1 MPLATVSDVWRENKM
16 PKHNKPNRGSM
27 AFSPRKRARSET
39 PHISSWAAVEGDD
52 PKILGF
58 AGYKVGM
65 SHIMA
70 VDYRKKSTTAGQE
83 IRMPVTIVEIP
94 PMKVIGARG
103 YIQDTYGLR
112 TLTEAWEKK
121 IDKDLERT
129 LPIPKGHNAKEAWK
143 KMSDNDLEEI
153 RLLVHTQPRMV
164 TGIPKKRPEIMEM
177 AVGGGSLDAQVEF
190 AKEMMGKE
198 FTMSDFTQDGE
209 MLDAIAV
216 TTGYG
221 FQGHVKRWGVKLL
234 THKNSKHRRMIG
246 NLGPFSP
253 GYVVSTV
260 PQAGQTGY
268 HQRTEYNKRLLKIGD
283 NPDEINPKGGF
294 LNYGLIRGN
303 YALLHGSLPGPSK
316 RLIRFRKAVRFH
328 GKKTDEIVAPEIT
341 MISQES
347 QQGV

>member
-177 AVGGGSLDAQVEF
+177 AVGGGSLDAQIEF

-328 GKKTDEIVAPEIT
+328 GKKTDAIVAPEIT

>member
-1 MPLATVSDVWRENKM
+1 
-16 PKHNKPNRGSM
+16 M

-129 LPIPKGHNAKEAWK
+129 LPIPKGHNAKAAWK
-143 KMSDNDLEEI
+143 KMSDSDLEEV

-177 AVGGGSLDAQVEF
+177 AVGGGSVDAQIEF

-303 YALLHGSLPGPSK
+303 YALVHGSLPGPSK
-316 RLIRFRKAVRFH
+316 RLIRFR
-328 GKKTDEIVAPEIT
+328 
-341 MISQES
+341 
-347 QQGV
+347 

>member
-1 MPLATVSDVWRENKM
+1 M

-39 PHISSWAAVEGDD
+39 PHVSSWAAVNGDD

-83 IRMPVTIVEIP
+83 VRMPITIVEIP

-121 IDKDLERT
+121 IDKDLERK
-129 LPIPKGHNAKEAWK
+129 LPIPKNHNAKNAWK
-143 KMSDNDLEEI
+143 KMADSDLEEI
-153 RLLVHTQPRMV
+153 RLLVHTQPKMV

-177 AVGGGSLDAQVEF
+177 AVGGGSVDAQVEF
-190 AKEMMGKE
+190 AKGMMGKE
-198 FTMSDFTQDGE
+198 FAMSDFTEDGE

-268 HQRTEYNKRLLKIGD
+268 HQRTEYNKRLLRIGD

-328 GKKTDEIVAPEIT
+328 GKKTDSVVIPNIT

>member
-1 MPLATVSDVWRENKM
+1 M

-129 LPIPKGHNAKEAWK
+129 LPIPKGHNAKAAWK
-143 KMSDNDLEEI
+143 KMSDSDLEEV

-177 AVGGGSLDAQVEF
+177 AVGGGSVDAQIEF

-328 GKKTDEIVAPEIT
+328 GKKTDSVVVPEIT

>member
-1 MPLATVSDVWRENKM
+1 
-16 PKHNKPNRGSM
+16 M

-70 VDYRKKSTTAGQE
+70 VDYRKKSTSAGQE

-94 PMKVIGARG
+94 PMKIIGARG

-143 KMSDNDLEEI
+143 KMSDSDLEEI

-177 AVGGGSLDAQVEF
+177 AVGGGSVDAQIEY

-328 GKKTDEIVAPEIT
+328 GKKTDSVVVPEIT

>member
-1 MPLATVSDVWRENKM
+1 M

-129 LPIPKGHNAKEAWK
+129 LPIPKGHNAKAAWK
-143 KMSDNDLEEI
+143 KMSDSDLEEI

-177 AVGGGSLDAQVEF
+177 AVGGGSVDAQIEF

-328 GKKTDEIVAPEIT
+328 GKKTDSVVVPEIT

>member
-1 MPLATVSDVWRENKM
+1 M

-65 SHIMA
+65 SHVMA

-83 IRMPVTIVEIP
+83 IRMPVTIVEFP

-129 LPIPKGHNAKEAWK
+129 LPIPKGHNAKAAWK
-143 KMSDNDLEEI
+143 KMSDSDLEEV

-177 AVGGGSLDAQVEF
+177 AVGGGSVDAQIEF

-328 GKKTDEIVAPEIT
+328 GKKTDSVVVPEIT

>member
-1 MPLATVSDVWRENKM
+1 
-16 PKHNKPNRGSM
+16 M

-129 LPIPKGHNAKEAWK
+129 LPIPKGHNAKAAWK
-143 KMSDNDLEEI
+143 KMSDSDLEEV

-177 AVGGGSLDAQVEF
+177 AVGGGTVDAQIEF

-303 YALLHGSLPGPSK
+303 YALVHGSLPGPSK

-328 GKKTDEIVAPEIT
+328 VKKTDSVVVPEIT

>member
-121 IDKDLERT
+121 MDKDLERT

-143 KMSDNDLEEI
+143 KMSDSDLEEI

-177 AVGGGSLDAQVEF
+177 AVGGGSLDAQIEF

-316 RLIRFRKAVRFH
+316 RLIRFRKAVRFQ
-328 GKKTDEIVAPEIT
+328 GKKTDAIVAPEIT

>member
-1 MPLATVSDVWRENKM
+1 M

-129 LPIPKGHNAKEAWK
+129 LPIPKGHNAKAAWK
-143 KMSDNDLEEI
+143 KMSDSDLEEV

-177 AVGGGSLDAQVEF
+177 AVGGGSVDAQIEF

-328 GKKTDEIVAPEIT
+328 GKKTDAIVAPEIT

>member
-1 MPLATVSDVWRENKM
+1 
-16 PKHNKPNRGSM
+16 M

-39 PHISSWAAVEGDD
+39 PHVSSWAAVDGDET
-52 PKILGF
+52 KILGF

-83 IRMPVTIVEIP
+83 IRMPVTVVEVP
-94 PMKVIGARG
+94 PMKAIGVRA
-103 YIQDTYGLR
+103 YIKDTYGLR
-112 TLTEAWEKK
+112 TLTEAWDKK
-121 IDKDLERT
+121 FDDDLERK
-129 LPIPKGHNAKEAWK
+129 LPLPKDHDAKSAWK
-143 KMSDNDLEEI
+143 KMKDEDVEEI
-153 RLLVHTQPRMV
+153 RLLVHTQPKLV
-164 TGIPKKRPEIMEM
+164 TGIPKKKPEIMEM
-177 AVGGGSLDAQVEF
+177 GVGGGSIEDQIKFSKDIL
-190 AKEMMGKE
+190 GKE
-198 FTMSDFTQDGE
+198 FTVNDFAEDGE
-209 MLDAIAV
+209 MLDAIAI

-294 LNYGLIRGN
+294 LNYGLIRGS
-303 YALLHGSLPGPSK
+303 YALIHGSLPGPSK

-328 GKKTDEIVAPEIT
+328 GTRANVKVAPEIT
-341 MISQES
+341 MVSQES

>member
-1 MPLATVSDVWRENKM
+1 M

-39 PHISSWAAVEGDD
+39 PHVSSWAAVDGDD

-83 IRMPVTIVEIP
+83 VRMPVTIVEIP
-94 PMKVIGARG
+94 PMKVIGTRG

-121 IDKDLERT
+121 IDDDLERT
-129 LPIPKGHNAKEAWK
+129 LPLPKGHDAKKAWK
-143 KMSDNDLEEI
+143 KMEDSDLEEI
-153 RLLVHTQPRMV
+153 RLLVHTQPKMV

-177 AVGGGSLDAQVEF
+177 AVGGGSIASQIEF
-190 AKEMMGKE
+190 AKGMMGKE
-198 FTMSDFTQDGE
+198 FTMTDFAEDGE
-209 MLDAIAV
+209 MLDAAAV

-294 LNYGLIRGN
+294 LNYGLVRGN

-328 GKKTDEIVAPEIT
+328 GKKTNTIVAPNIT
-341 MISQES
+341 MVSQES

>member
-1 MPLATVSDVWRENKM
+1 M

-39 PHISSWAAVEGDD
+39 PHVSSWAAVNGDD

-83 IRMPVTIVEIP
+83 VRMPITIVEIP

-121 IDKDLERT
+121 IDKDLERK
-129 LPIPKGHNAKEAWK
+129 LPIPKNHNAKNAWK
-143 KMSDNDLEEI
+143 KMADSDLEEI
-153 RLLVHTQPRMV
+153 RLLVHTQPKMV

-177 AVGGGSLDAQVEF
+177 AVGGGSVDAQVEF
-190 AKEMMGKE
+190 AKGMMGKE
-198 FTMSDFTQDGE
+198 FIMSDFTEDGE

-268 HQRTEYNKRLLKIGD
+268 HQRTEYNKRLLRIGD

-328 GKKTDEIVAPEIT
+328 GKKTDSVVIPNIT

>member
-177 AVGGGSLDAQVEF
+177 AVGGGSLDAQIEF
-190 AKEMMGKE
+190 AKGMMGKE

-328 GKKTDEIVAPEIT
+328 GKKTDAIVAPEIT

>member
-1 MPLATVSDVWRENKM
+1 M

-94 PMKVIGARG
+94 PMKIIGARG
-103 YIQDTYGLR
+103 YIKDTYGLR

-129 LPIPKGHNAKEAWK
+129 LPIPKSHDAKAAWK
-143 KMSDNDLEEI
+143 KMSDSDLEEV

-177 AVGGGSLDAQVEF
+177 AVGGGSVDAQIEF

-328 GKKTDEIVAPEIT
+328 GKKTDSVVVPEIT

>member
-1 MPLATVSDVWRENKM
+1 M

-129 LPIPKGHNAKEAWK
+129 LPIPKGHNAKAAWK
-143 KMSDNDLEEI
+143 KMSDSDLEEV

-177 AVGGGSLDAQVEF
+177 AVGGGSVDAQIEF

-328 GKKTDEIVAPEIT
+328 GKKTDSIVVPEIT

>member
-1 MPLATVSDVWRENKM
+1 
-16 PKHNKPNRGSM
+16 M

-39 PHISSWAAVEGDD
+39 PHISSWAAVDGDD
-52 PKILGF
+52 TKILGF

-83 IRMPVTIVEIP
+83 IRMPVTVVEVP
-94 PMKVIGARG
+94 PMKIIGVRS
-103 YIQDTYGLR
+103 YIKDTYGLR
-112 TLTEAWEKK
+112 TLTEAWDKK
-121 IDKDLERT
+121 FEDDLERK
-129 LPIPKGHNAKEAWK
+129 LPLPKDHDAKAAWK
-143 KMSDNDLEEI
+143 KMKDDDVEEI
-153 RLLVHTQPRMV
+153 RLLVHTQPKLV
-164 TGIPKKRPEIMEM
+164 TGIPKKKPEIMEM
-177 AVGGGSLDAQVEF
+177 GIGGGSIEEQIKFSKDML
-190 AKEMMGKE
+190 GKE
-198 FTMSDFTQDGE
+198 FTVNDFAEDGE
-209 MLDAIAV
+209 MLDAVAI

-294 LNYGLIRGN
+294 LNYGLIRGS
-303 YALLHGSLPGPSK
+303 YALIHGSLPGPSK

-328 GKKTDEIVAPEIT
+328 GTRANVKVAPEIT
-341 MISQES
+341 MVSQES

>member
-1 MPLATVSDVWRENKM
+1 M

-177 AVGGGSLDAQVEF
+177 AVGGGSLDAQIEF

-328 GKKTDEIVAPEIT
+328 GKKTEAIVAPEIT

>member
-1 MPLATVSDVWRENKM
+1 
-16 PKHNKPNRGSM
+16 M

-177 AVGGGSLDAQVEF
+177 AVGGGSLDAQIEF

-328 GKKTDEIVAPEIT
+328 GKKTDAIIAPEIT

>member
-1 MPLATVSDVWRENKM
+1 M

-39 PHISSWAAVEGDD
+39 PHVSSWAAVDGDE

-83 IRMPVTIVEIP
+83 VRMPITIVEIP
-94 PMKVIGARG
+94 PMKVIGTRG

-121 IDKDLERT
+121 IDDNLERT
-129 LPIPKGHNAKEAWK
+129 LPLPKGHDAKKAWK
-143 KMSDNDLEEI
+143 KMEESDLEEI
-153 RLLVHTQPRMV
+153 RLLVHTQPKMV

-177 AVGGGSLDAQVEF
+177 AVGGGSLAAQIEF
-190 AKEMMGKE
+190 AKGMMGKE
-198 FTMSDFTQDGE
+198 FTMTDFTEDGE
-209 MLDAIAV
+209 MLDAAAV

-294 LNYGLIRGN
+294 LNYGLVRGN

-328 GKKTDEIVAPEIT
+328 GKKTNTIVAPKIT
-341 MISQES
+341 MVSQES

>member
-1 MPLATVSDVWRENKM
+1 M

-39 PHISSWAAVEGDD
+39 PHVSSWAAVEGEE

-83 IRMPVTIVEIP
+83 IRMPITIVEIP
-94 PMKVIGARG
+94 AMKVIGARG

-129 LPIPKGHNAKEAWK
+129 LPIPKGHNAKAAWK
-143 KMSDNDLEEI
+143 KMSDSDLEEV

-177 AVGGGSLDAQVEF
+177 AVGGGSVDAQVEF
-190 AKEMMGKE
+190 AKGMMGKE
-198 FTMSDFTQDGE
+198 FTMSDFAEDGE

-268 HQRTEYNKRLLKIGD
+268 HQRTEYNKRLLKVGD

-328 GKKTDEIVAPEIT
+328 GKKTDSIVVPNIT

>member
-1 MPLATVSDVWRENKM
+1 M

-129 LPIPKGHNAKEAWK
+129 LPIPKGHNAKAAWK
-143 KMSDNDLEEI
+143 KMSDSDLEEV

-177 AVGGGSLDAQVEF
+177 AVGGGSIDAQIEF

-328 GKKTDEIVAPEIT
+328 GKKTDSVVVPEIT

>member
-1 MPLATVSDVWRENKM
+1 M

-177 AVGGGSLDAQVEF
+177 AVGGGSLDAQIEF

-234 THKNSKHRRMIG
+234 THKNSKPRRMIG

-328 GKKTDEIVAPEIT
+328 GKKTDAIVAPEIT

>member
-1 MPLATVSDVWRENKM
+1 
-16 PKHNKPNRGSM
+16 M

-177 AVGGGSLDAQVEF
+177 AVGGGSLDAQIEF

-328 GKKTDEIVAPEIT
+328 GKKTEAIVAPEIT

>member
-1 MPLATVSDVWRENKM
+1 
-16 PKHNKPNRGSM
+16 M

-177 AVGGGSLDAQVEF
+177 AVGGGSLDAQIEF

-328 GKKTDEIVAPEIT
+328 GKKTDAIVAPEIT

>member
-129 LPIPKGHNAKEAWK
+129 LPISKGHNAKEAWK

-177 AVGGGSLDAQVEF
+177 AVGGGSLDAQIEF
-190 AKEMMGKE
+190 AKGMMGKE

-328 GKKTDEIVAPEIT
+328 GKKTDAIVAPEIT

>member
-1 MPLATVSDVWRENKM
+1 M

-39 PHISSWAAVEGDD
+39 PHVSSWAAVEGDD

-143 KMSDNDLEEI
+143 KMSDSDLEEV

-177 AVGGGSLDAQVEF
+177 AVGGGSVDAQIEF

-328 GKKTDEIVAPEIT
+328 GKKTDSVVVPEIT

>member
-1 MPLATVSDVWRENKM
+1 M

-112 TLTEAWEKK
+112 TLTEAWEGK

-129 LPIPKGHNAKEAWK
+129 LLDKILFFAKSLTILFIFKLYCLGSGPKAVPPLTLEGFLIIPTLALPVPFCLYGLDPVPRT
-143 KMSDNDLEEI
+143 SDFPLD
-153 RLLVHTQPRMV
+153 LLVPCLLAA
-164 TGIPKKRPEIMEM
+164 ISALI
-177 AVGGGSLDAQVEF
+177 
-190 AKEMMGKE
+190 AK
-198 FTMSDFTQDGE
+198 
-209 MLDAIAV
+209 
-216 TTGYG
+216 
-221 FQGHVKRWGVKLL
+221 
-234 THKNSKHRRMIG
+234 
-246 NLGPFSP
+246 
-253 GYVVSTV
+253 
-260 PQAGQTGY
+260 
-268 HQRTEYNKRLLKIGD
+268 
-283 NPDEINPKGGF
+283 
-294 LNYGLIRGN
+294 
-303 YALLHGSLPGPSK
+303 
-316 RLIRFRKAVRFH
+316 
-328 GKKTDEIVAPEIT
+328 
-341 MISQES
+341 
-347 QQGV
+347 

>member
-1 MPLATVSDVWRENKM
+1 M

-39 PHISSWAAVEGDD
+39 PHISSWSAVEGED

-121 IDKDLERT
+121 IDQDLERT
-129 LPIPKGHNAKEAWK
+129 LPIPKSHDVKAAWK
-143 KMSDNDLEEI
+143 KMSDHDLEEV

-164 TGIPKKRPEIMEM
+164 TGVPKKRPEIMEM
-177 AVGGGSLDAQVEF
+177 PVGGGSVDAQIEF
-190 AKEMMGKE
+190 AKKMMGKE

-268 HQRTEYNKRLLKIGD
+268 HQRTEYNKRLLKIGE

-328 GKKTDEIVAPEIT
+328 GKKTDSVVVPEIT

>member
-1 MPLATVSDVWRENKM
+1 M

-129 LPIPKGHNAKEAWK
+129 LPIPKGHNAKAAWK
-143 KMSDNDLEEI
+143 KMSDSDLEEV

-164 TGIPKKRPEIMEM
+164 TGIPKKRPEIMDM
-177 AVGGGSLDAQVEF
+177 AVGGGSIDAQIEF

-328 GKKTDEIVAPEIT
+328 GKKTDSVVVPEIT

>member
-1 MPLATVSDVWRENKM
+1 M

-112 TLTEAWEKK
+112 TLTEAWEGK

-129 LPIPKGHNAKEAWK
+129 LPIPKGHNAKDAWK
-143 KMSDNDLEEI
+143 KMSDHDLEEI

-177 AVGGGSLDAQVEF
+177 AVGGGNLDAQIEF
-190 AKEMMGKE
+190 AKGMMGKE
-198 FTMSDFTQDGE
+198 FTMSDFAQDGE

-294 LNYGLIRGN
+294 LNYGLIRGD

-328 GKKTDEIVAPEIT
+328 GKKTEAIVAPEIT

-347 QQGV
+347 HQGV

>member
-1 MPLATVSDVWRENKM
+1 
-16 PKHNKPNRGSM
+16 M

-129 LPIPKGHNAKEAWK
+129 LPIPKGHNAKAAWK
-143 KMSDNDLEEI
+143 KMSDSDLEEV

-177 AVGGGSLDAQVEF
+177 AVGGGSVNAQIEF

-303 YALLHGSLPGPSK
+303 YALVHGSLPGPSK

-328 GKKTDEIVAPEIT
+328 GKKTDSVVVPEIT

>member
-1 MPLATVSDVWRENKM
+1 
-16 PKHNKPNRGSM
+16 M

-177 AVGGGSLDAQVEF
+177 AVGGGSLDAQIQF

-328 GKKTDEIVAPEIT
+328 GKKTDSIVAPEIT

>member
-177 AVGGGSLDAQVEF
+177 AVGGGSLDAQIEF

-328 GKKTDEIVAPEIT
+328 GNKTDAIVAPEIT

>member
-177 AVGGGSLDAQVEF
+177 AVGGGSLDAQIEY

-328 GKKTDEIVAPEIT
+328 GKKTDAIVAPEIT

>member
-1 MPLATVSDVWRENKM
+1 M

-129 LPIPKGHNAKEAWK
+129 LPIPKGHNAKAAWK
-143 KMSDNDLEEI
+143 KMSDSDLEEV

-177 AVGGGSLDAQVEF
+177 AVGGGSVDAQIEF

-198 FTMSDFTQDGE
+198 FTMSDFTQEGE

-328 GKKTDEIVAPEIT
+328 GKKTDSVVVPEIT

>member
-1 MPLATVSDVWRENKM
+1 M

-39 PHISSWAAVEGDD
+39 PHISSWAAAKGEE
-52 PKILGF
+52 PKVLGF

-70 VDYRKKSTTAGQE
+70 IDYRKKSTTAGQE
-83 IRMPVTIVEIP
+83 VRMPVTVVEMP
-94 PMKVIGARG
+94 PMKVVGARG
-103 YIQDTYGLR
+103 YVQDTYGLR
-112 TLTEAWEKK
+112 TLTEAWDSKLDSE
-121 IDKDLERT
+121 LERK
-129 LPIPKGHNAKEAWK
+129 LPLPKEQDSKAAWK
-143 KMSDNDLEEI
+143 AMKDNDLEEV
-153 RLLVHTQPRMV
+153 RLLVQTQPKMV
-164 TGIPKKRPEIMEM
+164 TGIPKKRPEVMEM
-177 AVGGGSLDAQVEF
+177 AVGGGAMEAQVDY
-190 AKEMMGKE
+190 AKSMLGKE
-198 FTMSDFTQDGE
+198 FTVNDFAEDGE
-209 MLDAIAV
+209 MLDAVAV

-294 LNYGLIRGN
+294 LNYGLVRGT
-303 YALLHGSLPGPSK
+303 YALLHGSLPGPTK

-328 GKKTDEIVAPEIT
+328 GTRANAIAKPEIT
-341 MISQES
+341 MVSQES

>member
-1 MPLATVSDVWRENKM
+1 
-16 PKHNKPNRGSM
+16 M

-39 PHISSWAAVEGDD
+39 PHVSSWAAVEGDD

-94 PMKVIGARG
+94 PMKIIGARG

-129 LPIPKGHNAKEAWK
+129 LPIPKGHNAKAAWK
-143 KMSDNDLEEI
+143 KMSDSDLEEV

-177 AVGGGSLDAQVEF
+177 AVGGGSVDAQIEF

-328 GKKTDEIVAPEIT
+328 GKKTDSVVVPEIT

>member
-1 MPLATVSDVWRENKM
+1 M

-39 PHISSWAAVEGDD
+39 PHISSWAVVNSDD

-70 VDYRKKSTTAGQE
+70 VDYRKTSTTAGQE
-83 IRMPVTIVEIP
+83 VRMPVTVVEVP
-94 PMKVIGARG
+94 PMKVVGVRS
-103 YIQDTYGLR
+103 YINDAYGLR
-112 TLTEAWEKK
+112 TLTEVWDKK
-121 IDKDLERT
+121 LDEELERK
-129 LPIPKGHNAKEAWK
+129 LPLPKEHNSKAAWS
-143 KMSDNDLEEI
+143 KMKGKDIEEI
-153 RLLVHTQPRMV
+153 RLLVHTQPKLV
-164 TGIPKKRPEIMEM
+164 TGIPKKKPEIMEM
-177 AVGGGSLDAQVEF
+177 AVGGGSTEDQIKF
-190 AKEMMGKE
+190 AKDMLGKE
-198 FTMSDFTQDGE
+198 FTANDFAKDGE
-209 MLDAIAV
+209 MLDAVGI

-268 HQRTEYNKRLLKIGD
+268 HQRTEYNKRLLRIGD

-294 LNYGLIRGN
+294 LNYGLIRGA
-303 YALLHGSLPGPSK
+303 YMLLHGSLPGPSK

-328 GKKTDEIVAPEIT
+328 GTRASASVAPEIT
-341 MISQES
+341 MVSQES
-347 QQGV
+347 PQGV

>member
-1 MPLATVSDVWRENKM
+1 M

-121 IDKDLERT
+121 IDKDL
-129 LPIPKGHNAKEAWK
+129 
-143 KMSDNDLEEI
+143 
-153 RLLVHTQPRMV
+153 
-164 TGIPKKRPEIMEM
+164 
-177 AVGGGSLDAQVEF
+177 
-190 AKEMMGKE
+190 
-198 FTMSDFTQDGE
+198 
-209 MLDAIAV
+209 
-216 TTGYG
+216 
-221 FQGHVKRWGVKLL
+221 
-234 THKNSKHRRMIG
+234 
-246 NLGPFSP
+246 
-253 GYVVSTV
+253 
-260 PQAGQTGY
+260 
-268 HQRTEYNKRLLKIGD
+268 
-283 NPDEINPKGGF
+283 
-294 LNYGLIRGN
+294 
-303 YALLHGSLPGPSK
+303 
-316 RLIRFRKAVRFH
+316 
-328 GKKTDEIVAPEIT
+328 
-341 MISQES
+341 
-347 QQGV
+347 